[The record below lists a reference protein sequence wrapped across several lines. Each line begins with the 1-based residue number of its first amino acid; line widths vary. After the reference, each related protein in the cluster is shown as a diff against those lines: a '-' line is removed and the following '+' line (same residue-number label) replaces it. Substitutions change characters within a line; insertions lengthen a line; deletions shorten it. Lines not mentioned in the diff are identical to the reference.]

1 VIRTPPLA
9 ETGAPAIVGID
20 LAWGSR
26 ARTGIAVLGP
36 AGELIATESVRSD
49 DEIDAVISPF
59 IGGPC
64 VVGLDAPL
72 LVENPTG
79 RRPCEA
85 ELTRAFGPQHAGTY
99 PSNTGLAHFADGGRA
114 AALARRHGLD
124 IDATIPPQA
133 GQRRA
138 LEVYP
143 HSAAVAVFDLDQV
156 LKYKAR
162 AGRTLESR
170 RIALDRLVEL
180 MAGLASRPD
189 LPPLKTED
197 AFAGLRTEIAAAPTG
212 AALRRLEDPIDAI
225 LCAYVS
231 LLFLAGRTCVI
242 GDSAT
247 GAIVTPVQE
256 RHRTLLGLPPCPAHA
271 ADAPDAPV
279 DSQICSA
286 ETGSR

>member
-1 VIRTPPLA
+1 MGRLCT
-9 ETGAPAIVGID
+9 AIVGID
-20 LAWGSR
+20 LAWGTR

-36 AGELIATESVRSD
+36 TGELIALESVHTD

-85 ELTRAFGPQHAGTY
+85 QLTRAFGPQHAGTY
-99 PSNTGLAHFADGGRA
+99 PSNTGLAPFADGGRA
-114 AALARRHGLD
+114 FALARRHHLD
-124 IDATIPPQA
+124 IDATVVPRP

-143 HSAAVAVFDLDQV
+143 HSAAVAVFDLDRI
-156 LKYKAR
+156 LAYKAR
-162 AGRTLESR
+162 KGRTLESR
-170 RIALDRLVEL
+170 RAALDRLVEL
-180 MAGLASRPD
+180 MSSLAGRPD
-189 LPPLKTED
+189 VPRLTSAD
-197 AFAGLRTEIAAAPTG
+197 AFAGLREQIAEVTTG

-225 LCAYVS
+225 LCAYVA

-271 ADAPDAPV
+271 GNPV
-279 DSQICSA
+279 WAGSQICSGQA
-286 ETGSR
+286 GSR